1 LSAEAPSQAAPERK
15 RVRDPNRARR
25 ILDAALALFYER
37 GFHAVSVDE
46 IGEAAGATGAAI
58 YRYFSGKEEILATLF
73 DEAQDR
79 YLVAVP
85 EPSDD
90 PLQDVREL
98 VARHL
103 AITFEQRELGSIW
116 ANEHRALSPEHARR
130 VNRRSRKYL
139 DEWVEILGR
148 AFPERR
154 QDELLTAADA
164 AIGTTTSMISRPG
177 RPIRDSETA
186 LVRQMVIAG
195 LMSLGE

>member
-1 LSAEAPSQAAPERK
+1 MSAEALPEAAEKK
-15 RVRDPNRARR
+15 RIRDPNRARR

-85 EPSDD
+85 QPSED
-90 PLQDVREL
+90 PLADVREL
-98 VARHL
+98 VSRHL
-103 AITFEQRELGSIW
+103 LITFEQRELGSIW
-116 ANEHRALSPEHARR
+116 ANEHRALSAEHARR

-148 AFPERR
+148 AFPERSAE
-154 QDELLTAADA
+154 DLLTAADA

-177 RPIRDSETA
+177 RPIRASETA
-186 LVRQMVIAG
+186 LVREMIIAG
-195 LMSLGE
+195 LMSLGDD